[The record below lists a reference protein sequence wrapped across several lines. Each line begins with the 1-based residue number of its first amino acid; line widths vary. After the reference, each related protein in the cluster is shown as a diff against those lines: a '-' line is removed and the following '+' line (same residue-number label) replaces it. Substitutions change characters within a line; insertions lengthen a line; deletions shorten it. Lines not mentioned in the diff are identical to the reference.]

1 LTKKYKIAYKV
12 IISIAILMLISI
24 VVYKVYKMNLGV
36 DDIKNYVES
45 FGKLGPIIYII
56 MFSLVPLTLFPDSI
70 LAISS
75 GLIFGLVNGYIYT
88 AIGALIGGTIS
99 FYISR
104 KLGRNVVKKLTKE
117 KLDKVENMINERGF
131 FIVLMLRLIPLFP
144 FDVISYG
151 SGLTS
156 IRYKDFI
163 LATFFGTIPGI
174 FVFVNIGAQS
184 VNIGSK
190 SFYLSIAA
198 LILLLVVSIILKKT
212 PNNVTILAL
221 LLGISTSIFLYFDM
235 QIIAVTLL
243 WVSGY
248 LDAVDGAMA
257 RRSNSS
263 SSFGTLLD
271 IVSDR
276 IVEVSIVL
284 VLGLKFVDVRYNL
297 IVLTVCI
304 LMSMTIFLTVGAL
317 SEKKGVKSFYYQAG
331 VAERSEGFIFF
342 SLMILIPSY
351 LGIITNIFS
360 ILIIITAI
368 QRFLEAKRLLD

>member
-1 LTKKYKIAYKV
+1 MLDTHARKYV
-12 IISIAILMLISI
+12 
-24 VVYKVYKMNLGV
+24 N
-36 DDIKNYVES
+36 
-45 FGKLGPIIYII
+45 PIIE
-56 MFSLVPLTLFPDSI
+56 L
-70 LAISS
+70 
-75 GLIFGLVNGYIYT
+75 
-88 AIGALIGGTIS
+88 GAKFL
-99 FYISR
+99 
-104 KLGRNVVKKLTKE
+104 
-117 KLDKVENMINERGF
+117 
-131 FIVLMLRLIPLFP
+131 LRLKL
-144 FDVISYG
+144 
-151 SGLTS
+151 
-156 IRYKDFI
+156 
-163 LATFFGTIPGI
+163 
-174 FVFVNIGAQS
+174 
-184 VNIGSK
+184 
-190 SFYLSIAA
+190 
-198 LILLLVVSIILKKT
+198 T

-235 QIIAVTLL
+235 QIIAVTIL

>member
-1 LTKKYKIAYKV
+1 MLDTHARKYV
-12 IISIAILMLISI
+12 
-24 VVYKVYKMNLGV
+24 N
-36 DDIKNYVES
+36 
-45 FGKLGPIIYII
+45 PIIE
-56 MFSLVPLTLFPDSI
+56 L
-70 LAISS
+70 
-75 GLIFGLVNGYIYT
+75 
-88 AIGALIGGTIS
+88 GAEFLL
-99 FYISR
+99 
-104 KLGRNVVKKLTKE
+104 KLKL
-117 KLDKVENMINERGF
+117 
-131 FIVLMLRLIPLFP
+131 
-144 FDVISYG
+144 
-151 SGLTS
+151 
-156 IRYKDFI
+156 
-163 LATFFGTIPGI
+163 
-174 FVFVNIGAQS
+174 
-184 VNIGSK
+184 
-190 SFYLSIAA
+190 
-198 LILLLVVSIILKKT
+198 T

-221 LLGISTSIFLYFDM
+221 LLGVSTSIFLYFDM

-317 SEKKGVKSFYYQAG
+317 SEKKGVRSFYYQAG
-331 VAERSEGFIFF
+331 VVERSEGFIFF

>member
-1 LTKKYKIAYKV
+1 MLDTHARKYV
-12 IISIAILMLISI
+12 
-24 VVYKVYKMNLGV
+24 N
-36 DDIKNYVES
+36 
-45 FGKLGPIIYII
+45 PIIE
-56 MFSLVPLTLFPDSI
+56 L
-70 LAISS
+70 
-75 GLIFGLVNGYIYT
+75 
-88 AIGALIGGTIS
+88 GAKFLL
-99 FYISR
+99 
-104 KLGRNVVKKLTKE
+104 KLKL
-117 KLDKVENMINERGF
+117 
-131 FIVLMLRLIPLFP
+131 
-144 FDVISYG
+144 
-151 SGLTS
+151 
-156 IRYKDFI
+156 
-163 LATFFGTIPGI
+163 
-174 FVFVNIGAQS
+174 
-184 VNIGSK
+184 
-190 SFYLSIAA
+190 
-198 LILLLVVSIILKKT
+198 T

-221 LLGISTSIFLYFDM
+221 LLGIATSIFLYFDM
-235 QIIAVTLL
+235 QIIAVILL

-248 LDAVDGAMA
+248 LDSVDGAMA
-257 RRSNSS
+257 RRTNSS

-368 QRFLEAKRLLD
+368 QRFFEAKRLLD

>member
-1 LTKKYKIAYKV
+1 MLDTHARKYV
-12 IISIAILMLISI
+12 
-24 VVYKVYKMNLGV
+24 N
-36 DDIKNYVES
+36 
-45 FGKLGPIIYII
+45 PIIE
-56 MFSLVPLTLFPDSI
+56 L
-70 LAISS
+70 
-75 GLIFGLVNGYIYT
+75 
-88 AIGALIGGTIS
+88 GAKFL
-99 FYISR
+99 
-104 KLGRNVVKKLTKE
+104 
-117 KLDKVENMINERGF
+117 
-131 FIVLMLRLIPLFP
+131 LRLKL
-144 FDVISYG
+144 
-151 SGLTS
+151 
-156 IRYKDFI
+156 
-163 LATFFGTIPGI
+163 
-174 FVFVNIGAQS
+174 
-184 VNIGSK
+184 
-190 SFYLSIAA
+190 
-198 LILLLVVSIILKKT
+198 T

-235 QIIAVTLL
+235 QIISVTLL

>member
-1 LTKKYKIAYKV
+1 MLDTHARKYV
-12 IISIAILMLISI
+12 
-24 VVYKVYKMNLGV
+24 N
-36 DDIKNYVES
+36 
-45 FGKLGPIIYII
+45 PIIE
-56 MFSLVPLTLFPDSI
+56 L
-70 LAISS
+70 
-75 GLIFGLVNGYIYT
+75 
-88 AIGALIGGTIS
+88 GAEFLL
-99 FYISR
+99 
-104 KLGRNVVKKLTKE
+104 KLKL
-117 KLDKVENMINERGF
+117 
-131 FIVLMLRLIPLFP
+131 
-144 FDVISYG
+144 
-151 SGLTS
+151 
-156 IRYKDFI
+156 
-163 LATFFGTIPGI
+163 
-174 FVFVNIGAQS
+174 
-184 VNIGSK
+184 
-190 SFYLSIAA
+190 
-198 LILLLVVSIILKKT
+198 T

-221 LLGISTSIFLYFDM
+221 LLGVSTSIFLYFDM
-235 QIIAVTLL
+235 QIFPVTLL
-243 WVSGY
+243 CVSGL
-248 LDAVDGAMA
+248 LDTVDGAMA

-331 VAERSEGFIFF
+331 VVERSEGFIFF

>member
-1 LTKKYKIAYKV
+1 MLDTHARKYVNPTIE
-12 IISIAILMLISI
+12 
-24 VVYKVYKMNLGV
+24 LGA
-36 DDIKNYVES
+36 E
-45 FGKLGPIIYII
+45 FLLKL
-56 MFSLVPLTLFPDSI
+56 
-70 LAISS
+70 
-75 GLIFGLVNGYIYT
+75 
-88 AIGALIGGTIS
+88 
-99 FYISR
+99 
-104 KLGRNVVKKLTKE
+104 KL
-117 KLDKVENMINERGF
+117 
-131 FIVLMLRLIPLFP
+131 
-144 FDVISYG
+144 
-151 SGLTS
+151 
-156 IRYKDFI
+156 
-163 LATFFGTIPGI
+163 
-174 FVFVNIGAQS
+174 
-184 VNIGSK
+184 
-190 SFYLSIAA
+190 
-198 LILLLVVSIILKKT
+198 T

-221 LLGISTSIFLYFDM
+221 LLGVSTSIFLYFDM

-331 VAERSEGFIFF
+331 VVERSEGFIFF

>member
-1 LTKKYKIAYKV
+1 MLDTHARKYV
-12 IISIAILMLISI
+12 
-24 VVYKVYKMNLGV
+24 N
-36 DDIKNYVES
+36 
-45 FGKLGPIIYII
+45 PIIELGAE
-56 MFSLVPLTLFPDSI
+56 FLACVSNI
-70 LAISS
+70 L
-75 GLIFGLVNGYIYT
+75 
-88 AIGALIGGTIS
+88 
-99 FYISR
+99 
-104 KLGRNVVKKLTKE
+104 
-117 KLDKVENMINERGF
+117 
-131 FIVLMLRLIPLFP
+131 P
-144 FDVISYG
+144 
-151 SGLTS
+151 
-156 IRYKDFI
+156 
-163 LATFFGTIPGI
+163 
-174 FVFVNIGAQS
+174 
-184 VNIGSK
+184 
-190 SFYLSIAA
+190 
-198 LILLLVVSIILKKT
+198 

-221 LLGISTSIFLYFDM
+221 LLGVSTSIFLYFDM

>member
-1 LTKKYKIAYKV
+1 MLDTHARKYV
-12 IISIAILMLISI
+12 
-24 VVYKVYKMNLGV
+24 N
-36 DDIKNYVES
+36 
-45 FGKLGPIIYII
+45 PIIE
-56 MFSLVPLTLFPDSI
+56 
-70 LAISS
+70 LAAEF
-75 GLIFGLVNGYIYT
+75 LL
-88 AIGALIGGTIS
+88 
-99 FYISR
+99 
-104 KLGRNVVKKLTKE
+104 KLKL
-117 KLDKVENMINERGF
+117 
-131 FIVLMLRLIPLFP
+131 
-144 FDVISYG
+144 
-151 SGLTS
+151 
-156 IRYKDFI
+156 
-163 LATFFGTIPGI
+163 
-174 FVFVNIGAQS
+174 
-184 VNIGSK
+184 
-190 SFYLSIAA
+190 
-198 LILLLVVSIILKKT
+198 T

-221 LLGISTSIFLYFDM
+221 LLGVSTSIFLYFDM

-331 VAERSEGFIFF
+331 VVERSEGFIFF

>member
-1 LTKKYKIAYKV
+1 MLDTHARKYV
-12 IISIAILMLISI
+12 
-24 VVYKVYKMNLGV
+24 N
-36 DDIKNYVES
+36 
-45 FGKLGPIIYII
+45 PIIE
-56 MFSLVPLTLFPDSI
+56 L
-70 LAISS
+70 
-75 GLIFGLVNGYIYT
+75 
-88 AIGALIGGTIS
+88 GAEFLL
-99 FYISR
+99 
-104 KLGRNVVKKLTKE
+104 KLKL
-117 KLDKVENMINERGF
+117 
-131 FIVLMLRLIPLFP
+131 
-144 FDVISYG
+144 
-151 SGLTS
+151 
-156 IRYKDFI
+156 
-163 LATFFGTIPGI
+163 
-174 FVFVNIGAQS
+174 
-184 VNIGSK
+184 
-190 SFYLSIAA
+190 
-198 LILLLVVSIILKKT
+198 T

-221 LLGISTSIFLYFDM
+221 LLGVSTSIFLYFDM

-257 RRSNSS
+257 RRSNNA

>member
-1 LTKKYKIAYKV
+1 MLDTHARKYV
-12 IISIAILMLISI
+12 
-24 VVYKVYKMNLGV
+24 N
-36 DDIKNYVES
+36 
-45 FGKLGPIIYII
+45 PIIE
-56 MFSLVPLTLFPDSI
+56 L
-70 LAISS
+70 
-75 GLIFGLVNGYIYT
+75 
-88 AIGALIGGTIS
+88 GAEFLL
-99 FYISR
+99 
-104 KLGRNVVKKLTKE
+104 KLKL
-117 KLDKVENMINERGF
+117 
-131 FIVLMLRLIPLFP
+131 
-144 FDVISYG
+144 
-151 SGLTS
+151 
-156 IRYKDFI
+156 
-163 LATFFGTIPGI
+163 
-174 FVFVNIGAQS
+174 
-184 VNIGSK
+184 
-190 SFYLSIAA
+190 
-198 LILLLVVSIILKKT
+198 T

-221 LLGISTSIFLYFDM
+221 LLGVSTSIFLYFDM

-297 IVLTVCI
+297 IVLTVCV

>member
-1 LTKKYKIAYKV
+1 MLDTHARKYV
-12 IISIAILMLISI
+12 
-24 VVYKVYKMNLGV
+24 N
-36 DDIKNYVES
+36 
-45 FGKLGPIIYII
+45 PIIE
-56 MFSLVPLTLFPDSI
+56 L
-70 LAISS
+70 
-75 GLIFGLVNGYIYT
+75 
-88 AIGALIGGTIS
+88 GAEFLL
-99 FYISR
+99 
-104 KLGRNVVKKLTKE
+104 KLKL
-117 KLDKVENMINERGF
+117 
-131 FIVLMLRLIPLFP
+131 
-144 FDVISYG
+144 
-151 SGLTS
+151 
-156 IRYKDFI
+156 
-163 LATFFGTIPGI
+163 
-174 FVFVNIGAQS
+174 
-184 VNIGSK
+184 
-190 SFYLSIAA
+190 
-198 LILLLVVSIILKKT
+198 T

-221 LLGISTSIFLYFDM
+221 LLGVSTSIFLYFDM

-257 RRSNSS
+257 RRSNSA

-368 QRFLEAKRLLD
+368 QRFWRQKDYWINK

>member
-1 LTKKYKIAYKV
+1 MLDTHARKYV
-12 IISIAILMLISI
+12 
-24 VVYKVYKMNLGV
+24 N
-36 DDIKNYVES
+36 
-45 FGKLGPIIYII
+45 PIIE
-56 MFSLVPLTLFPDSI
+56 L
-70 LAISS
+70 
-75 GLIFGLVNGYIYT
+75 
-88 AIGALIGGTIS
+88 GAEFLL
-99 FYISR
+99 
-104 KLGRNVVKKLTKE
+104 KLKL
-117 KLDKVENMINERGF
+117 
-131 FIVLMLRLIPLFP
+131 
-144 FDVISYG
+144 
-151 SGLTS
+151 
-156 IRYKDFI
+156 
-163 LATFFGTIPGI
+163 
-174 FVFVNIGAQS
+174 
-184 VNIGSK
+184 
-190 SFYLSIAA
+190 
-198 LILLLVVSIILKKT
+198 T

-342 SLMILIPSY
+342 SFMILIPSY

>member
-1 LTKKYKIAYKV
+1 MLDTHARKYV
-12 IISIAILMLISI
+12 
-24 VVYKVYKMNLGV
+24 N
-36 DDIKNYVES
+36 
-45 FGKLGPIIYII
+45 PIIE
-56 MFSLVPLTLFPDSI
+56 L
-70 LAISS
+70 
-75 GLIFGLVNGYIYT
+75 
-88 AIGALIGGTIS
+88 GAKFL
-99 FYISR
+99 
-104 KLGRNVVKKLTKE
+104 
-117 KLDKVENMINERGF
+117 
-131 FIVLMLRLIPLFP
+131 LRLKL
-144 FDVISYG
+144 
-151 SGLTS
+151 
-156 IRYKDFI
+156 
-163 LATFFGTIPGI
+163 
-174 FVFVNIGAQS
+174 
-184 VNIGSK
+184 
-190 SFYLSIAA
+190 
-198 LILLLVVSIILKKT
+198 T

-368 QRFLEAKRLLD
+368 QRFLEAKRLLA

>member
-1 LTKKYKIAYKV
+1 MLDTHARKYV
-12 IISIAILMLISI
+12 
-24 VVYKVYKMNLGV
+24 N
-36 DDIKNYVES
+36 
-45 FGKLGPIIYII
+45 PIIE
-56 MFSLVPLTLFPDSI
+56 L
-70 LAISS
+70 
-75 GLIFGLVNGYIYT
+75 
-88 AIGALIGGTIS
+88 GAKFL
-99 FYISR
+99 
-104 KLGRNVVKKLTKE
+104 
-117 KLDKVENMINERGF
+117 
-131 FIVLMLRLIPLFP
+131 LRLKL
-144 FDVISYG
+144 
-151 SGLTS
+151 
-156 IRYKDFI
+156 
-163 LATFFGTIPGI
+163 
-174 FVFVNIGAQS
+174 
-184 VNIGSK
+184 
-190 SFYLSIAA
+190 
-198 LILLLVVSIILKKT
+198 T

-263 SSFGTLLD
+263 SSVGTLLD

-331 VAERSEGFIFF
+331 VVERSEGFIFF

>member
-1 LTKKYKIAYKV
+1 MLDTHARKY
-12 IISIAILMLISI
+12 
-24 VVYKVYKMNLGV
+24 
-36 DDIKNYVES
+36 
-45 FGKLGPIIYII
+45 
-56 MFSLVPLTLFPDSI
+56 
-70 LAISS
+70 
-75 GLIFGLVNGYIYT
+75 VN
-88 AIGALIGGTIS
+88 
-99 FYISR
+99 
-104 KLGRNVVKKLTKE
+104 
-117 KLDKVENMINERGF
+117 
-131 FIVLMLRLIPLFP
+131 
-144 FDVISYG
+144 
-151 SGLTS
+151 
-156 IRYKDFI
+156 
-163 LATFFGTIPGI
+163 
-174 FVFVNIGAQS
+174 
-184 VNIGSK
+184 
-190 SFYLSIAA
+190 
-198 LILLLVVSIILKKT
+198 SIIELGAEFLLKLKLT

-221 LLGISTSIFLYFDM
+221 LLGVLTSIFLYFDM

>member
-1 LTKKYKIAYKV
+1 MLDTHARKYV
-12 IISIAILMLISI
+12 
-24 VVYKVYKMNLGV
+24 N
-36 DDIKNYVES
+36 
-45 FGKLGPIIYII
+45 PIIELGAE
-56 MFSLVPLTLFPDSI
+56 FLF
-70 LAISS
+70 
-75 GLIFGLVNGYIYT
+75 
-88 AIGALIGGTIS
+88 
-99 FYISR
+99 
-104 KLGRNVVKKLTKE
+104 KLKL
-117 KLDKVENMINERGF
+117 
-131 FIVLMLRLIPLFP
+131 
-144 FDVISYG
+144 
-151 SGLTS
+151 
-156 IRYKDFI
+156 
-163 LATFFGTIPGI
+163 
-174 FVFVNIGAQS
+174 
-184 VNIGSK
+184 
-190 SFYLSIAA
+190 
-198 LILLLVVSIILKKT
+198 T

-221 LLGISTSIFLYFDM
+221 LLGVSTSIFLYFDM

-331 VAERSEGFIFF
+331 VVERSEGFIFF

>member
-1 LTKKYKIAYKV
+1 MLDTHARKYV
-12 IISIAILMLISI
+12 
-24 VVYKVYKMNLGV
+24 N
-36 DDIKNYVES
+36 
-45 FGKLGPIIYII
+45 PIIE
-56 MFSLVPLTLFPDSI
+56 L
-70 LAISS
+70 
-75 GLIFGLVNGYIYT
+75 
-88 AIGALIGGTIS
+88 GAEFLL
-99 FYISR
+99 
-104 KLGRNVVKKLTKE
+104 KLKL
-117 KLDKVENMINERGF
+117 
-131 FIVLMLRLIPLFP
+131 
-144 FDVISYG
+144 
-151 SGLTS
+151 
-156 IRYKDFI
+156 
-163 LATFFGTIPGI
+163 
-174 FVFVNIGAQS
+174 
-184 VNIGSK
+184 
-190 SFYLSIAA
+190 
-198 LILLLVVSIILKKT
+198 T

-221 LLGISTSIFLYFDM
+221 LLGVSTSIFLYFDM

-257 RRSNSS
+257 RSNSS

-331 VAERSEGFIFF
+331 VVERSEGFIFF

>member
-1 LTKKYKIAYKV
+1 MLDTNARKYV
-12 IISIAILMLISI
+12 
-24 VVYKVYKMNLGV
+24 N
-36 DDIKNYVES
+36 
-45 FGKLGPIIYII
+45 PIIE
-56 MFSLVPLTLFPDSI
+56 L
-70 LAISS
+70 
-75 GLIFGLVNGYIYT
+75 
-88 AIGALIGGTIS
+88 GAKFL
-99 FYISR
+99 
-104 KLGRNVVKKLTKE
+104 
-117 KLDKVENMINERGF
+117 
-131 FIVLMLRLIPLFP
+131 LRLKL
-144 FDVISYG
+144 
-151 SGLTS
+151 
-156 IRYKDFI
+156 
-163 LATFFGTIPGI
+163 
-174 FVFVNIGAQS
+174 
-184 VNIGSK
+184 
-190 SFYLSIAA
+190 
-198 LILLLVVSIILKKT
+198 T

-243 WVSGY
+243 WVSGD

>member
-1 LTKKYKIAYKV
+1 MLDTHARKYV
-12 IISIAILMLISI
+12 
-24 VVYKVYKMNLGV
+24 N
-36 DDIKNYVES
+36 
-45 FGKLGPIIYII
+45 PIIE
-56 MFSLVPLTLFPDSI
+56 L
-70 LAISS
+70 
-75 GLIFGLVNGYIYT
+75 
-88 AIGALIGGTIS
+88 GAKFLL
-99 FYISR
+99 
-104 KLGRNVVKKLTKE
+104 KLKL
-117 KLDKVENMINERGF
+117 
-131 FIVLMLRLIPLFP
+131 
-144 FDVISYG
+144 
-151 SGLTS
+151 
-156 IRYKDFI
+156 
-163 LATFFGTIPGI
+163 
-174 FVFVNIGAQS
+174 
-184 VNIGSK
+184 
-190 SFYLSIAA
+190 
-198 LILLLVVSIILKKT
+198 T

-221 LLGISTSIFLYFDM
+221 LLGIATSIFLYFDM
-235 QIIAVTLL
+235 QIIAVILL

>member
-1 LTKKYKIAYKV
+1 MLDTHARKYV
-12 IISIAILMLISI
+12 
-24 VVYKVYKMNLGV
+24 N
-36 DDIKNYVES
+36 
-45 FGKLGPIIYII
+45 PIIE
-56 MFSLVPLTLFPDSI
+56 L
-70 LAISS
+70 
-75 GLIFGLVNGYIYT
+75 
-88 AIGALIGGTIS
+88 GAKFLL
-99 FYISR
+99 
-104 KLGRNVVKKLTKE
+104 KLKL
-117 KLDKVENMINERGF
+117 
-131 FIVLMLRLIPLFP
+131 
-144 FDVISYG
+144 
-151 SGLTS
+151 
-156 IRYKDFI
+156 
-163 LATFFGTIPGI
+163 
-174 FVFVNIGAQS
+174 
-184 VNIGSK
+184 
-190 SFYLSIAA
+190 
-198 LILLLVVSIILKKT
+198 T

-221 LLGISTSIFLYFDM
+221 LLGIATSIFLYFDM
-235 QIIAVTLL
+235 QIIAVILL

-257 RRSNSS
+257 RRTNSS

-284 VLGLKFVDVRYNL
+284 VLGLKFVNVRYNL

-368 QRFLEAKRLLD
+368 QRFFEAKRLLD

>member
-1 LTKKYKIAYKV
+1 MLDTHARKYV
-12 IISIAILMLISI
+12 
-24 VVYKVYKMNLGV
+24 N
-36 DDIKNYVES
+36 
-45 FGKLGPIIYII
+45 PIIE
-56 MFSLVPLTLFPDSI
+56 L
-70 LAISS
+70 
-75 GLIFGLVNGYIYT
+75 
-88 AIGALIGGTIS
+88 GA
-99 FYISR
+99 
-104 KLGRNVVKKLTKE
+104 E
-117 KLDKVENMINERGF
+117 
-131 FIVLMLRLIPLFP
+131 
-144 FDVISYG
+144 
-151 SGLTS
+151 
-156 IRYKDFI
+156 FI
-163 LATFFGTIPGI
+163 L
-174 FVFVNIGAQS
+174 
-184 VNIGSK
+184 K
-190 SFYLSIAA
+190 
-198 LILLLVVSIILKKT
+198 LKLT

-221 LLGISTSIFLYFDM
+221 LLGVSTSIFLYFDM

>member
-1 LTKKYKIAYKV
+1 MLDTHARKYV
-12 IISIAILMLISI
+12 
-24 VVYKVYKMNLGV
+24 N
-36 DDIKNYVES
+36 
-45 FGKLGPIIYII
+45 PIIE
-56 MFSLVPLTLFPDSI
+56 L
-70 LAISS
+70 
-75 GLIFGLVNGYIYT
+75 
-88 AIGALIGGTIS
+88 GAKFL
-99 FYISR
+99 
-104 KLGRNVVKKLTKE
+104 
-117 KLDKVENMINERGF
+117 
-131 FIVLMLRLIPLFP
+131 LRLKL
-144 FDVISYG
+144 
-151 SGLTS
+151 
-156 IRYKDFI
+156 
-163 LATFFGTIPGI
+163 
-174 FVFVNIGAQS
+174 
-184 VNIGSK
+184 
-190 SFYLSIAA
+190 
-198 LILLLVVSIILKKT
+198 T

-263 SSFGTLLD
+263 SSFGTHLD

>member
-1 LTKKYKIAYKV
+1 MLDTHARKYV
-12 IISIAILMLISI
+12 
-24 VVYKVYKMNLGV
+24 N
-36 DDIKNYVES
+36 
-45 FGKLGPIIYII
+45 PIIE
-56 MFSLVPLTLFPDSI
+56 L
-70 LAISS
+70 
-75 GLIFGLVNGYIYT
+75 
-88 AIGALIGGTIS
+88 GAEFLL
-99 FYISR
+99 
-104 KLGRNVVKKLTKE
+104 KLKL
-117 KLDKVENMINERGF
+117 
-131 FIVLMLRLIPLFP
+131 
-144 FDVISYG
+144 
-151 SGLTS
+151 
-156 IRYKDFI
+156 
-163 LATFFGTIPGI
+163 
-174 FVFVNIGAQS
+174 
-184 VNIGSK
+184 
-190 SFYLSIAA
+190 
-198 LILLLVVSIILKKT
+198 T

-221 LLGISTSIFLYFDM
+221 LLGVSTSIFLYFDM

-368 QRFLEAKRLLD
+368 QRFLEAKNYWINK

>member
-1 LTKKYKIAYKV
+1 MLDTHARKYV
-12 IISIAILMLISI
+12 
-24 VVYKVYKMNLGV
+24 N
-36 DDIKNYVES
+36 
-45 FGKLGPIIYII
+45 PIIE
-56 MFSLVPLTLFPDSI
+56 L
-70 LAISS
+70 
-75 GLIFGLVNGYIYT
+75 
-88 AIGALIGGTIS
+88 GAEFLL
-99 FYISR
+99 
-104 KLGRNVVKKLTKE
+104 KLKL
-117 KLDKVENMINERGF
+117 
-131 FIVLMLRLIPLFP
+131 
-144 FDVISYG
+144 
-151 SGLTS
+151 
-156 IRYKDFI
+156 
-163 LATFFGTIPGI
+163 
-174 FVFVNIGAQS
+174 
-184 VNIGSK
+184 
-190 SFYLSIAA
+190 
-198 LILLLVVSIILKKT
+198 T

-221 LLGISTSIFLYFDM
+221 LLGVSTSIFLYFDM

-284 VLGLKFVDVRYNL
+284 VLGLKFVDVRYL
-297 IVLTVCI
+297 
-304 LMSMTIFLTVGAL
+304 TIFLTVVSL
-317 SEKKGVKSFYYQAG
+317 SEKKGVISFYYQAG

>member
-1 LTKKYKIAYKV
+1 MLDTHARKYV
-12 IISIAILMLISI
+12 
-24 VVYKVYKMNLGV
+24 N
-36 DDIKNYVES
+36 
-45 FGKLGPIIYII
+45 PIIE
-56 MFSLVPLTLFPDSI
+56 LVAEFLL
-70 LAISS
+70 
-75 GLIFGLVNGYIYT
+75 
-88 AIGALIGGTIS
+88 
-99 FYISR
+99 
-104 KLGRNVVKKLTKE
+104 KLKL
-117 KLDKVENMINERGF
+117 
-131 FIVLMLRLIPLFP
+131 
-144 FDVISYG
+144 
-151 SGLTS
+151 
-156 IRYKDFI
+156 
-163 LATFFGTIPGI
+163 
-174 FVFVNIGAQS
+174 
-184 VNIGSK
+184 
-190 SFYLSIAA
+190 
-198 LILLLVVSIILKKT
+198 T

-221 LLGISTSIFLYFDM
+221 LLGVSTSIFLYFDM
-235 QIIAVTLL
+235 HIIAVTLL

>member
-1 LTKKYKIAYKV
+1 MLDTHARKYV
-12 IISIAILMLISI
+12 
-24 VVYKVYKMNLGV
+24 N
-36 DDIKNYVES
+36 
-45 FGKLGPIIYII
+45 PIIE
-56 MFSLVPLTLFPDSI
+56 L
-70 LAISS
+70 
-75 GLIFGLVNGYIYT
+75 
-88 AIGALIGGTIS
+88 GAEFLL
-99 FYISR
+99 
-104 KLGRNVVKKLTKE
+104 KLKL
-117 KLDKVENMINERGF
+117 
-131 FIVLMLRLIPLFP
+131 
-144 FDVISYG
+144 
-151 SGLTS
+151 
-156 IRYKDFI
+156 
-163 LATFFGTIPGI
+163 
-174 FVFVNIGAQS
+174 
-184 VNIGSK
+184 
-190 SFYLSIAA
+190 
-198 LILLLVVSIILKKT
+198 T

-235 QIIAVTLL
+235 QIIAVTIL

>member
-1 LTKKYKIAYKV
+1 MLDTHARKYV
-12 IISIAILMLISI
+12 
-24 VVYKVYKMNLGV
+24 N
-36 DDIKNYVES
+36 
-45 FGKLGPIIYII
+45 PIIE
-56 MFSLVPLTLFPDSI
+56 L
-70 LAISS
+70 
-75 GLIFGLVNGYIYT
+75 
-88 AIGALIGGTIS
+88 GAKFL
-99 FYISR
+99 
-104 KLGRNVVKKLTKE
+104 
-117 KLDKVENMINERGF
+117 
-131 FIVLMLRLIPLFP
+131 LRLKL
-144 FDVISYG
+144 
-151 SGLTS
+151 
-156 IRYKDFI
+156 
-163 LATFFGTIPGI
+163 
-174 FVFVNIGAQS
+174 
-184 VNIGSK
+184 
-190 SFYLSIAA
+190 
-198 LILLLVVSIILKKT
+198 T

-263 SSFGTLLD
+263 STFGTLLD

-297 IVLTVCI
+297 IVLAVCI